1 MEKLLVP
8 NLVFDLGRTTPDVAA
23 SLVEPRA
30 GVSKLQ
36 IAGALR
42 PCVHWYAVMANL
54 AHQRSSRG
62 VILNCSY
69 NGEQSS
75 VYPASQVT
83 RRARRSSAASRLL
96 AAEEIPVANEVQA

>member
-1 MEKLLVP
+1 MEKLFVP
-8 NLVFDLGRTTPDVAA
+8 NLVFDLGGTTPDVAA
-23 SLVEPRA
+23 SLVEPCAR
-30 GVSKLQ
+30 VSKLQ

-42 PCVHWYAVMANL
+42 PSVHWYAVMANL

-75 VYPASQVT
+75 VYPASQAT
-83 RRARRSSAASRLL
+83 RRARRSSAACRLL
-96 AAEEIPVANEVQA
+96 AAKEIPVANEVQA